1 MKTPL
6 RVLFFEDDV
15 EDVALSLR
23 ALSSSGYQVT
33 SDVAGTPGEFLEC
46 LRSRPYDVILSDFR
60 MPGSNGMEAFDLV
73 RKEGLNIPFILV
85 TGSVGDDKAVE
96 CLKEG
101 VADYV
106 IKDRLARLPV
116 AIGRALA
123 EQRLRRERTQAEQAL
138 RRSEASYRSLI
149 HSAPCGILRL
159 NARDG
164 NLTDANPA
172 LADMLGYTS
181 PAELLES
188 SLAAGIAL
196 DPERLKRFT
205 TDREQGR
212 KVIDCE
218 IEWKRKD
225 GTPLIIGLRG
235 RLLWD
240 ESGNPTSLE
249 MIAENVTERRL
260 AQERITQLNRLYLVL
275 SHAGQAVV
283 RVRTRDELFREI
295 CRIIVAEG
303 RFQMAWVGL
312 VEERTNQ
319 VRPVAHWGDG
329 KYLADIHI
337 TVDDEAAG
345 HGVTGSAIRERR
357 HVVCND
363 LLADT
368 RMQPWWERAERLGYR
383 SSGAFPIVVRGSA
396 IGAITIYC
404 GEVCFFDEENLALL
418 DELAADLSF
427 ALESIEAEQMRQRAV
442 DELNQFFAL
451 SLDMLCIFDL
461 DGYMRRVNPAWEKTL
476 GFSAA
481 ELGSKR
487 WVEFV
492 HPEDR
497 SRVEA
502 ACLDWRS
509 GIPMKHLEVRFVSK
523 SGAYRWL
530 VGSAIPVVERGV
542 AFAAA
547 SDITERKYLEEQL
560 RKQNVV
566 LERQIR
572 LANEANRLK
581 SEFLANMS
589 HELRS
594 PLNGIIGFAELIC
607 DGKLGPLPE
616 RPRTFVAR
624 IHDSA
629 LHLLHLINGVLD
641 LSKVEAG
648 RLEFQPEPLL
658 VSNIIREVAEI
669 LYPLACE
676 KEIRI
681 ETQIERG
688 VDEVTIDAARLKQIL
703 FNYLSNALKFTGQA
717 GRVMVKVKAEGASA
731 FRIEVS
737 DTGVGIAKEDLGR
750 LFVEFQQLDASTS
763 KRYQGTGLGLAL
775 TKRIVEEQGGSVGV
789 QSTFGQGS
797 TFFAVLP
804 RVHSTHAGAP
814 GVPVVEDQEMAQL
827 SV

>member
-1 MKTPL
+1 
-6 RVLFFEDDV
+6 
-15 EDVALSLR
+15 
-23 ALSSSGYQVT
+23 
-33 SDVAGTPGEFLEC
+33 
-46 LRSRPYDVILSDFR
+46 
-60 MPGSNGMEAFDLV
+60 
-73 RKEGLNIPFILV
+73 
-85 TGSVGDDKAVE
+85 
-96 CLKEG
+96 
-101 VADYV
+101 
-106 IKDRLARLPV
+106 
-116 AIGRALA
+116 
-123 EQRLRRERTQAEQAL
+123 
-138 RRSEASYRSLI
+138 
-149 HSAPCGILRL
+149 
-159 NARDG
+159 
-164 NLTDANPA
+164 
-172 LADMLGYTS
+172 MLGYAS
-181 PAELLES
+181 PAELIQS
-188 SLAAGIAL
+188 SLAGAIAL
-196 DPERLKRFT
+196 DPDTVKRLTKDCEQNARFI
-205 TDREQGR
+205 ES
-212 KVIDCE
+212 E

-225 GTPLIIGLRG
+225 GTPVIIRLSG
-235 RLLWD
+235 RLLRD
-240 ESGNPTSLE
+240 DSGAPDCFE
-249 MIAENVTERRL
+249 MIAENVTERRH
-260 AQERITQLNRLYLVL
+260 AQERIAQLNRLYLVL

-283 RVRTRDELFREI
+283 HFRTRDELFQEI
-295 CRIIVAEG
+295 CRIIVTEG
-303 RFQMAWVGL
+303 RFQMACVGL
-312 VEERTNQ
+312 VEERTSL
-319 VRPVAHWGDG
+319 VKPVAQWGDG
-329 KYLADIHI
+329 KYLANIHI
-337 TVDDEAAG
+337 TANDEAAG
-345 HGVTGSAIRERR
+345 HGPTGSAIREHRQ
-357 HVVCND
+357 VVCND

-368 RMQPWWERAERLGYR
+368 RMQPWWEPAERQGYR
-383 SSGAFPIVVRGSA
+383 SSGSFPIVVRGTA
-396 IGAITIYC
+396 IGAITIHS
-404 GEVCFFDEENLALL
+404 GEVCFFDEESLALF
-418 DELAADLSF
+418 DELAANLSF

-442 DELNQFFAL
+442 DELDQFFAL

-461 DGYMRRVNPAWEKTL
+461 DDFMRRVNPAWEKTL

-481 ELGSKR
+481 ELSSKP

-502 ACLDWRS
+502 ARLNWRS
-509 GIPMKHLEVRFVSK
+509 GIPMKHLEVRFVSE
-523 SGAYRWL
+523 SSAYRWL

-542 AFAAA
+542 AFAAM

-594 PLNGIIGFAELIC
+594 PLNAIIGFAELIC

-658 VSNIIREVAEI
+658 VSNVIHEVAEI
-669 LYPLACE
+669 LYPLASE
-676 KEIRI
+676 KEIKI

-688 VDEVTIDAARLKQIL
+688 ADEVTIDAARLKQVV

-717 GRVMVKVKAEGASA
+717 GRVLVRVKAEGASD

-737 DTGVGIAKEDLGR
+737 DTGVGIAKEDQPR

-763 KRYQGTGLGLAL
+763 KRYRGTGLGLAL

-789 QSTFGQGS
+789 ESTLGQGS

-804 RVHSTHAGAP
+804 RVPMTHAGAP
-814 GVPVVEDQEMAQL
+814 GIPGVEDQEMPQL
-827 SV
+827 SADEKVGV